1 MLLSVRSE
9 LAKAAKWD
17 DRFAQAYCNCWQNKD
32 CACGEDYDVIEWSW
46 EKKNDSC
53 YARISEDRKI
63 IWFHPQRSAGTAVV
77 KGDTPLLHNHH
88 YYWEIKIMSETFGTD
103 VMVGV
108 GSDKMDATN
117 SQKFLSFLGND
128 KQSYGLSYKGAL
140 HHEGKVCI
148 ETQGFCG
155 GALVGVRLD
164 MWQGTLEYYVNRK
177 PQGISFY
184 NLRCHSELYPMVSA
198 TATGIVMKLTYA
210 ASWRASLFVD
220 AAKILAASLTNK
232 VRDRIPPGL
241 RFPLKSYFWLT
252 MPTDGK
258 VVKEDNP
265 KPGAYKDLAYGIRRQ
280 LRMRPLKPRRPRRS
294 GAPLL
299 PFL

>member
-164 MWQGTLEYYVNRK
+164 MWQGTLEYY
-177 PQGISFY
+177 
-184 NLRCHSELYPMVSA
+184 
-198 TATGIVMKLTYA
+198 
-210 ASWRASLFVD
+210 
-220 AAKILAASLTNK
+220 ILAASLTNK

-252 MPTDGK
+252 MPTDG
-258 VVKEDNP
+258 
-265 KPGAYKDLAYGIRRQ
+265 PGIWHSSPVAHETVETETTATF
-280 LRMRPLKPRRPRRS
+280 RS
-294 GAPLL
+294 AITSFFIEILDI
-299 PFL
+299 